1 MYRTAIDHIRNAL
14 NLVPFLTRIESRKDY
29 EKALAMMDVLI
40 DSYDDNR
47 VLIDILA
54 ASIEAWEDTAP
65 EFAELNAAVSKLD
78 GIDVLKTLM
87 EQHGLGVNDLPELGS
102 KSTASKLLNRSDGK
116 KLNRNHIEA
125 LSRKFAISPAVFFD
139 DFRNDQKVW

>member
-1 MYRTAIDHIRNAL
+1 MHQNTFEQIRNAL
-14 NLVPFLTRIESRKDY
+14 GLVPFLTRIENTHDY
-29 EKALAMMDVLI
+29 EQALAMMDELI
-40 DSYDDNR
+40 DSYDANR
-47 VLIDILA
+47 ALIDILA

-65 EFAELNAAVSKLD
+65 EFADFNSEVGKLD

-102 KSTASKLLNRSDGK
+102 KSTVSKLLNRSEGK

-125 LSRKFAISPAVFFD
+125 LSRRFGMSPAVFF
-139 DFRNDQKVW
+139 

>member
-1 MYRTAIDHIRNAL
+1 MHQNTFEQIRNAL
-14 NLVPFLTRIESRKDY
+14 GLVPFLTRIENTHDY
-29 EKALAMMDVLI
+29 EQALAMMDELI
-40 DSYDDNR
+40 DSYDANR
-47 VLIDILA
+47 ALIDILA

-65 EFAELNAAVSKLD
+65 EFADFNSAVSKLD

-102 KSTASKLLNRSDGK
+102 KSTVSKLLNRSEGK

-125 LSRKFAISPAVFFD
+125 LSRRFGMSPAMFF
-139 DFRNDQKVW
+139 

>member
-1 MYRTAIDHIRNAL
+1 MHQNTFEQIRNAL
-14 NLVPFLTRIESRKDY
+14 GLVPFLTRIENAHDY
-29 EKALAMMDVLI
+29 EQALAMMDELI
-40 DSYDDNR
+40 DSYDANR
-47 VLIDILA
+47 ALIDILA

-65 EFAELNAAVSKLD
+65 EFADFNLAVSKLD

-102 KSTASKLLNRSDGK
+102 KSTVSKLLNRSEGK

-125 LSRKFAISPAVFFD
+125 LSCRFGMSPAVFF
-139 DFRNDQKVW
+139 

>member
-1 MYRTAIDHIRNAL
+1 MHQNTFEQIRNAL
-14 NLVPFLTRIESRKDY
+14 GLVPFLTRIENTHDY
-29 EKALAMMDVLI
+29 EQALAMMDELI
-40 DSYDDNR
+40 DSYDANR
-47 VLIDILA
+47 ALIDILA

-65 EFAELNAAVSKLD
+65 EFADFNSAVSKLD

-102 KSTASKLLNRSDGK
+102 KSTVSKLLNRSEGK

-125 LSRKFAISPAVFFD
+125 LSSRFGMSPAVFF
-139 DFRNDQKVW
+139 

>member
-1 MYRTAIDHIRNAL
+1 MHHDTFAEIRGAL
-14 NLVPFLTRIESRKDY
+14 SLVPFLTRIESEQDY
-29 EKALAMMDVLI
+29 EHALAMMDELI
-40 DSYDDNR
+40 DSYDANR
-47 VLIDILA
+47 ALIDILA

-65 EFAELNAAVSKLD
+65 EFADFNSAVSKLD

-102 KSTASKLLNRSDGK
+102 KSTVSKLLNRSEGK

-125 LSRKFAISPAVFFD
+125 LSSRFGMSPAVFF
-139 DFRNDQKVW
+139 